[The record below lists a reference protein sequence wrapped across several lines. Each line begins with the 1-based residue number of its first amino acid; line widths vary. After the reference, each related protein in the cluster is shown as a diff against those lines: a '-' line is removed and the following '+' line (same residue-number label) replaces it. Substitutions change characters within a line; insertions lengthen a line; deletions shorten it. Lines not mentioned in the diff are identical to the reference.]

1 MNCVKSAIKST
12 VSISDFNKGLAGK
25 IFKSVNQDG
34 AKVVMKN
41 NKAECVLLSPK
52 EYVELMDKIEDLED
66 YIMTLE
72 RESQTSEKTYTL
84 EEVEKKFGITKDD
97 LDNVSEEDL
106 VIE

>member
-1 MNCVKSAIKST
+1 MNSVKSAIKST

-25 IFKSVNQDG
+25 IFKSVNEDG

-66 YIMTLE
+66 YIMALE
-72 RESQTSEKTYTL
+72 RESQPNEKTYTL

-106 VIE
+106 EIE